1 MSRSRNT
8 EKEKV
13 WAEAKIGRTVDGQ
26 ICLPRIIERR
36 PKRGDIHA
44 LPKRVLSIVL
54 RKIPVECL
62 YGLARIELQPR
73 QGSSIFD
80 NPLGVYLSDEKAII
94 LYSLPMKWIIDK
106 MSDGFMEQAEFYRA
120 EVLCK
125 ENKWHINW
133 PSEASIGV
141 WFFNTVVTHELGHHF
156 SVQYKKKRGAIGGV
170 KYRELNAEMH
180 SFRLTREILRP
191 ILKRRQ
197 RKSQEK

>member
-13 WAEAKIGRTVDGQ
+13 WAKAKIGRTVDGQ

-36 PKRGDIHA
+36 PKRGDIHPV
-44 LPKRVLSIVL
+44 PKRVLSKVL
-54 RKIPVECL
+54 RKIPVEYI
-62 YGLARIELQPR
+62 YGLASIELRPR
-73 QGSSIFD
+73 QGSSVND
-80 NPLGVYLSDEKAII
+80 NPLGVYLPNDKTII
-94 LYSLPMKWIIDK
+94 LYSLPMEWIVDE
-106 MSDGFMEQAEFYRA
+106 MSDGFIESVKFYEA
-120 EVLCK
+120 EVLRK

-133 PSEASIGV
+133 PSEARIGV

-180 SFRLTREILRP
+180 SFRLTREAFRRM
-191 ILKRRQ
+191 LKRTQ
-197 RKSQEK
+197 RKNQEK